1 MKTNSE
7 DGPWEEENQICTNEI
22 DPPCGGA
29 KTLLG
34 QQQQKADASHALT
47 VKIINC
53 LESYRLH
60 LGLLYPRVRYRQQK
74 PTTRTNVTREC
85 NNIPQAI
92 IHCNIMSL
100 EPSSTVLHGAV
111 VVVW

>member
-34 QQQQKADASHALT
+34 QQQQKADVSHAMT
-47 VKIINC
+47 VK
-53 LESYRLH
+53 RADP
-60 LGLLYPRVRYRQQK
+60 GFQVRGGGG
-74 PTTRTNVTREC
+74 T
-85 NNIPQAI
+85 
-92 IHCNIMSL
+92 
-100 EPSSTVLHGAV
+100 
-111 VVVW
+111 